1 MHHPNVIGL
10 LDVFGHKS
18 NISLIFDFMDADLE
32 MVIRDKMILLS
43 PGDVKA
49 YSLMMLQVS
58 KGLNTAMVVLYW

>member
-1 MHHPNVIGL
+1 
-10 LDVFGHKS
+10 
-18 NISLIFDFMDADLE
+18 MDADLE
-32 MVIRDKMILLS
+32 MVIRDKTILLS